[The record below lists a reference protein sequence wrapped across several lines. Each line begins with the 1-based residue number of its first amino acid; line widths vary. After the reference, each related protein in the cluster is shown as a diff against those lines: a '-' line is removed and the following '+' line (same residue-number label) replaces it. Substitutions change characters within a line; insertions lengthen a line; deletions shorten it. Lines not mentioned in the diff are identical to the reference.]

1 MFTRPLFEPPDM
13 IVQHE
18 LLDRVA
24 GLVDEGAVR
33 TTLTQELSPF
43 NAETMRRA
51 HAMVAEGRMTGKV
64 VVSGF

>member
-1 MFTRPLFEPPDM
+1 M
-13 IVQHE
+13 
-18 LLDRVA
+18 
-24 GLVDEGAVR
+24 VR

-51 HAMVAEGRMTGKV
+51 HAMVEEGRMTGKV

>member
-1 MFTRPLFEPPDM
+1 M

-24 GLVDEGAVR
+24 GLVDEGVVR

-43 NAETMRRA
+43 NAERCAARTRCWRR
-51 HAMVAEGRMTGKV
+51 GG
-64 VVSGF
+64 

>member
-1 MFTRPLFEPPDM
+1 M
-13 IVQHE
+13 IAQHD

-24 GLVDEGAVR
+24 GLVDEGVVR

-43 NAETMRRA
+43 NAATMRRA
-51 HAMVAEGRMTGKV
+51 HAMVEEGRMTGKV